1 MFRWVRRFGKR
12 KGRVAEEVVRL
23 PGYRA
28 CPDDIRRRLHEIDPT
43 AECVDVGRGYWILGA
58 IRWNRPSCQ
67 AAQEAI
73 TREYGV
79 PVSGPAGYES
89 EDPDEELSRNR
100 TDRVELLRLTV
111 RYGFRPIAM
120 YECAEPDHGL
130 IEDFRVRDWNYK
142 WRMRQTFLDRAM
154 ESDDE
159 PGLRRRQAI
168 MLEGIQDYIPNI
180 SRHMRGMKG
189 KLGLHPGV
197 PWKVA
202 S

>member
-1 MFRWVRRFGKR
+1 MYRWLRRR
-12 KGRVAEEVVRL
+12 KGKGRLPEEVVRL

-43 AECVDVGRGYWILGA
+43 VECVDVGRGYWILGA
-58 IRWNRPSCQ
+58 LRWNRPSCR

-73 TREYGV
+73 RRELEDV
-79 PVSGPAGYES
+79 PHGMERA
-89 EDPDEELSRNR
+89 
-100 TDRVELLRLTV
+100 DRIAMLQLTV

-120 YECAEPDHGL
+120 YECHEPDHGVV
-130 IEDFRVRDWNYK
+130 EDFRVRDWNYR
-142 WRMRQTFLDRAM
+142 WRARQTFLERAKD
-154 ESDDE
+154 SDDE

-168 MLEGIQDYIPNI
+168 MLEGIRHYIPDVA
-180 SRHMRGMKG
+180 RHMRRGRG
-189 KLGLHPGV
+189 VIHPGV